1 MGRLPSHITRS
12 LDVRSLLLLSTLLA
26 TTTVMAS
33 EPLTIYTYDSF
44 ASDWGPGPK
53 IKQAFEKQ
61 CGCQINFVPLE
72 DGVAILNRLKLEG
85 KHTKADLVIGMDES
99 MLPEA
104 RRSQLFAPHQVDMTP
119 LALPG
124 GWQDDTFLPFDYG
137 YFAFVYDGD
146 KLKNPPKSLNELAS
160 RPDLKIIYED
170 PRTSTPGQG
179 LLLWVKQTQG
189 EQAAAYWQQL
199 AKKTVTVTKGWS
211 EAYGMFLKGEA
222 DLVLSYTTSP
232 AYHRLAEQ
240 KQNYH
245 AALFEE
251 GHYRQVEVAAQ
262 LKSAHQ
268 PELAARF
275 MKFMLSDEFQ
285 SLIPTGNWMYPVT
298 KVALPAGFNQN
309 ETPAK
314 TLNFT
319 EAEIATGRKAW
330 LQEWRGAVSQ

>member
-1 MGRLPSHITRS
+1 MRH
-12 LDVRSLLLLSTLLA
+12 LLMLSTLLA
-26 TTTVMAS
+26 VTTSALAQ

-53 IKQAFEKQ
+53 IKQAFEKE
-61 CGCQINFVPLE
+61 CGCQIDFVPLE

-85 KHTKADLVIGMDES
+85 KHSKADLVIGMDES

-104 RRSQLFAPHQVDMTP
+104 RKSQLFADHGVDLAP

-124 GWQDDTFLPFDYG
+124 GWQDATFLPFDYG
-137 YFAFVYDGD
+137 YFAFVYDAT
-146 KLKNPPKSLNELAS
+146 KLKNPPKSLTELAS

-189 EQAAAYWQQL
+189 DQAAALWQQL

-240 KQNYH
+240 KQQYH
-245 AALFEE
+245 AALFDE
-251 GHYRQVEVAAQ
+251 GHYRQVEVAAR
-262 LKSAHQ
+262 LKSAKQ
-268 PELAARF
+268 PELAERF
-275 MKFMLSDEFQ
+275 LKFMLSEEF
-285 SLIPTGNWMYPVT
+285 
-298 KVALPAGFNQN
+298 
-309 ETPAK
+309 
-314 TLNFT
+314 
-319 EAEIATGRKAW
+319 
-330 LQEWRGAVSQ
+330 

>member
-1 MGRLPSHITRS
+1 MRH
-12 LDVRSLLLLSTLLA
+12 LLMLSTLLA
-26 TTTVMAS
+26 VTTSALAQ

-53 IKQAFEKQ
+53 IKQAFEKE
-61 CGCQINFVPLE
+61 CGCQIDFVPLE

-85 KHTKADLVIGMDES
+85 KHSKADLVIGMDES

-104 RRSQLFAPHQVDMTP
+104 RKSQLFADHGVDLAP

-124 GWQDDTFLPFDYG
+124 GWQDATFLPFDYG
-137 YFAFVYDGD
+137 YFAFVYDAT
-146 KLKNPPKSLNELAS
+146 KLKNPPKSLSELAS

-189 EQAAAYWQQL
+189 DQAAALWQQL

-240 KQNYH
+240 KQQYH
-245 AALFEE
+245 AALFDE
-251 GHYRQVEVAAQ
+251 GHYRQVEVAAR
-262 LKSAHQ
+262 LKSTQQ
-268 PELAARF
+268 PELAERF
-275 MKFMLSDEFQ
+275 LKFMLSEQFQ

-298 KVALPAGFNQN
+298 GVTLPEGFNQN
-309 ETPAK
+309 ETPVK
-314 TLNFT
+314 TLHLD
-319 EAEIATGRKAW
+319 EAQIASQRKAW
-330 LQEWRGAVSQ
+330 LQEWRRAVSQ

>member
-1 MGRLPSHITRS
+1 MRH
-12 LDVRSLLLLSTLLA
+12 LLMLSTLLA
-26 TTTVMAS
+26 VTTSALAQ

-53 IKQAFEKQ
+53 IKQAFEKE
-61 CGCQINFVPLE
+61 CGCQIDFVPLE

-85 KHTKADLVIGMDES
+85 KHSKADLVIGMDES

-104 RRSQLFAPHQVDMTP
+104 RKSQLFADHGVDLAP

-124 GWQDDTFLPFDYG
+124 GWQDATFLPFDYG
-137 YFAFVYDGD
+137 YFAFVYDAT
-146 KLKNPPKSLNELAS
+146 KLKNPPKSLTELAS

-189 EQAAAYWQQL
+189 DQAAALWQQL

-240 KQNYH
+240 KNQYQ
-245 AALFEE
+245 AALFKE
-251 GHYRQVEVAAQ
+251 GHYRQVEVAAR
-262 LKSAHQ
+262 LANSKH
-268 PELAARF
+268 PELASQF
-275 MKFMLSDEFQ
+275 LHFILDEQFQ
-285 SLIPTGNWMYPVT
+285 SQIPTGNWMYPVT
-298 KVALPAGFNQN
+298 ATPLPAGFDTQGQ
-309 ETPAK
+309 PS
-314 TLNFT
+314 
-319 EAEIATGRKAW
+319 IAIKADEQQIARERKNW
-330 LQEWRGAVSQ
+330 IKEWREAVSH

>member
-1 MGRLPSHITRS
+1 MGRLPTHITRS

-26 TTTVMAS
+26 TTSVMAT
-33 EPLTIYTYDSF
+33 EHLTIYTYDSF
-44 ASDWGPGPK
+44 SSDWGPGPK

-61 CGCQINFVPLE
+61 CGCQIDFVPLE

-99 MLPEA
+99 MLADA
-104 RRSQLFAPHQVDMTP
+104 RRSQLFSPHQVDMTP

-137 YFAFVYDGD
+137 YFAFVYNGD
-146 KLKNPPKSLNELAS
+146 TLKNPPKSLGELAA
-160 RPDLKIIYED
+160 RADLKIIYED

-179 LLLWVKQTQG
+179 LLLWVKKTQG
-189 EQAAAYWQQL
+189 DQAGAVWQQL

-240 KQNYH
+240 KQQYH
-245 AALFEE
+245 AALFDE

-262 LKSAHQ
+262 LKHAKH

-275 MKFMLSDEFQ
+275 LKFMLSDEFQ

-309 ETPAK
+309 ELPAK
-314 TLNFT
+314 TLSFS
-319 EAEIATGRKAW
+319 EAEIAAGRKSW